1 MRKILLGIIV
11 LLGAP
16 ASVSAT
22 QYYVDGSS
30 ALAKDTNAGTA
41 LSTPWKT
48 IQKAAATMVA
58 GDTVNIVAGT
68 YNEGVAMKN
77 SGTATARIT
86 YQSHN
91 GGKVVIPQ
99 AFTVSGNYIVVKGL
113 EISGDSMTINGSYCQ
128 ILDNYIHDAG
138 TNGLFIHGTYLLLRG
153 NKVLNNGSSWG
164 GQITTSWNY
173 TSVATHHV
181 VFEKNDV
188 GDPGGKGEDL
198 MQYMA
203 HDMIIRDNVFHD
215 LGSNGRHNDIYQSGG
230 GEYNIWM
237 INNRFERLADVQY
250 FMIGPSGDHDHV
262 WRGNLFYGATGWGFN
277 GTPAGMRVMNNTFS
291 LLGSGGNW
299 GVGGCGTALNNIF
312 SPPGSDGHHG
322 ALDYNCVSPVPCC
335 SDKGP
340 HDLWGV
346 DPKFVDLAKRDFRL
360 QSSSPCIDAGT
371 FITTA
376 TSAGS
381 GTQLPVADA
390 RLFVDGFG
398 IAEGDAI
405 QLKGQTQVAKITS
418 INYGTNTL
426 TLDRTLTWTQGQ
438 GVSVPYVG
446 SAPDIGA
453 LEYGSP
459 ALTAAPAAPTNLKV
473 Q

>member
-1 MRKILLGIIV
+1 
-11 LLGAP
+11 
-16 ASVSAT
+16 
-22 QYYVDGSS
+22 
-30 ALAKDTNAGTA
+30 
-41 LSTPWKT
+41 
-48 IQKAAATMVA
+48 
-58 GDTVNIVAGT
+58 
-68 YNEGVAMKN
+68 
-77 SGTATARIT
+77 
-86 YQSHN
+86 
-91 GGKVVIPQ
+91 
-99 AFTVSGNYIVVKGL
+99 
-113 EISGDSMTINGSYCQ
+113 
-128 ILDNYIHDAG
+128 
-138 TNGLFIHGTYLLLRG
+138 
-153 NKVLNNGSSWG
+153 
-164 GQITTSWNY
+164 
-173 TSVATHHV
+173 
-181 VFEKNDV
+181 
-188 GDPGGKGEDL
+188 
-198 MQYMA
+198 
-203 HDMIIRDNVFHD
+203 
-215 LGSNGRHNDIYQSGG
+215 
-230 GEYNIWM
+230 
-237 INNRFERLADVQY
+237 
-250 FMIGPSGDHDHV
+250 
-262 WRGNLFYGATGWGFN
+262 
-277 GTPAGMRVMNNTFS
+277 MRVMNNTFS

-346 DPKFVDLAKRDFRL
+346 DPKFVDLANRDFRL

-459 ALTAAPAAPTNLKV
+459 ALTAPPAAPTNLKV